1 MATTSLYFIPHRNI
15 FYLEMNS
22 IPNSAYITLE
32 VYHMEG
38 KYRKLREFL
47 LLLLL
52 LVVVYASVGYHPE

>member
-22 IPNSAYITLE
+22 VPNSAYMTLE

-38 KYRKLREFL
+38 KYRKWREFF
-47 LLLLL
+47 LL
-52 LVVVYASVGYHPE
+52 LVVVYALVAYYPE

>member
-22 IPNSAYITLE
+22 VPNSAYMTLE

-47 LLLLL
+47 LLL
-52 LVVVYASVGYHPE
+52 VVVYALVAYYPE